1 MLRHKLR
8 NNPVKSV
15 PLDLLM
21 VGYHWESVRERYF
34 IKHNMGAEALEALK
48 LRQIYA
54 RRIWDECG
62 IHISVN

>member
-1 MLRHKLR
+1 MLKPKLR

-15 PLDLLM
+15 PSDLLF

-62 IHISVN
+62 IHIPVN